1 MEAQPATM
9 NESNTDK
16 ITAKA
21 LHYASECIVKL
32 VEAGEPMGP
41 QQTYRRGFNAAD
53 EFLCDSPATG
63 RDFEQ
68 ATDKVG
74 DVAVMALNH
83 GISGEKAAEFYHN
96 QAENIEGNDG

>member
-1 MEAQPATM
+1 MVAQHAT
-9 NESNTDK
+9 EVDA

-21 LHYASECIVKL
+21 LRHAADCILKL
-32 VEAGEPMGP
+32 VEKGEPMGP

-53 EFLCDSPATG
+53 EFICDSPATG
-63 RDFEQ
+63 NDFEQ

-83 GISGEKAAEFYHN
+83 DISGEQAAEFYNN
-96 QAENIEGNDG
+96 QADLIDG